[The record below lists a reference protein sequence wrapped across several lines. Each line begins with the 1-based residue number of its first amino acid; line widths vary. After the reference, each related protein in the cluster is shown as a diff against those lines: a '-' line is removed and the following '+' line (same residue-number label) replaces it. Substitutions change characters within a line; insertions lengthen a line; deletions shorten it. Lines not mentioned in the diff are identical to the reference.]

1 MDNDDVMLTI
11 EQTGDFGGGKTI
23 NVNPGGSSSDVEAIV
38 DLTYNI
44 FQYIPELIFV
54 SIYALVMYAAVL
66 LLKNIWLVLLV
77 FGAIGVV
84 VVVLVQRGKKK
95 ADAEKSAAPAEAA
108 PKEEAP
114 TEPKQ

>member
-1 MDNDDVMLTI
+1 MRQLNEGAIMDNDDVMLTI

-66 LLKNIWLVLLV
+66 WIS
-77 FGAIGVV
+77 
-84 VVVLVQRGKKK
+84 KKIK
-95 ADAEKSAAPAEAA
+95 GEK
-108 PKEEAP
+108 
-114 TEPKQ
+114 